1 MLLTTRTTTPPTT
14 RPITRPTTHSTTH
27 STILR
32 PFRAACLAL
41 CACLALNG
49 CVQAN
54 LSLFGEPGT
63 PYKEQVL
70 DGKGQGKVL
79 LLGIDGLIV
88 DHTRQGLLRTRPGTV
103 QELTAQLK
111 LARAD
116 KDIKAV
122 VLKIDSPGGTTT
134 ASDILYHELMSYKEA
149 SGVKLV
155 AAMMSLAASGG
166 YYVALPAD
174 HILAHP
180 TTITGSVGVVFLQ
193 PRVAGLMEKLGV
205 GMDVSKSG
213 TLKDMG
219 SPFRAAT
226 EEERRLVNAMT
237 RAQATRF
244 LELVQRHRNLEPA
257 ALGIVASAR
266 VFSAAEANDLGLID
280 SVGYL
285 DDALGKAKSLA
296 GLPKDA
302 TVVTYRRRP
311 TADGTYYLPG
321 VEAEGARPTVI
332 NLDLDALLPPQAGM
346 YYLWTPAFGQ

>member
-1 MLLTTRTTTPPTT
+1 MPRFLP
-14 RPITRPTTHSTTH
+14 RPSLFH
-27 STILR
+27 
-32 PFRAACLAL
+32 LAL
-41 CACLALNG
+41 CACLILSG

-54 LSLFGEPGT
+54 VSVFGKPGE

-70 DGKGQGKVL
+70 DGKGPGKVL
-79 LLGIDGLIV
+79 LLGVDGLISE
-88 DHTRQGLLRTRPGTV
+88 HARQGLLRTRPSTV
-103 QELTAQLK
+103 QELAAQLR
-111 LARAD
+111 LARKD
-116 KDIKAV
+116 PDIKAL

-134 ASDILYHELMSYKEA
+134 ASDILYHELMAYKDA
-149 SGVKLV
+149 SHVTLV
-155 AAMMSLAASGG
+155 AAMMGVAASGG

-174 HILAHP
+174 HIMAHP
-180 TTITGSVGVVFLQ
+180 TTITGSVGVIFLM

-205 GMDVSKSG
+205 GVDVSKSG

-226 EEERRLVNAMT
+226 AEEKRLVDAMT

-244 LELVQRHRNLEPA
+244 LELVQKHRHLEPA
-257 ALGIVASAR
+257 ALGIVASAQ
-266 VFSAAEANDLGLID
+266 VFGAAEAKDLGLID

-302 TVVTYRRRP
+302 TVVTYRRQP
-311 TADGTYYLPG
+311 SADGTYYLPG
-321 VEAEGARPTVI
+321 VEAEGARPAVI

-346 YYLWTPAFGQ
+346 YYLWTPAYGQ